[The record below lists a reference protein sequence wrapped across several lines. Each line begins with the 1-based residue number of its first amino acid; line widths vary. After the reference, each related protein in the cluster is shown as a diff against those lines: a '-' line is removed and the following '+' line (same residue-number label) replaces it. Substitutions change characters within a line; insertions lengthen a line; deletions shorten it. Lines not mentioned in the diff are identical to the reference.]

1 MREGFEQ
8 DLQQYSKL
16 ATAEQRSTGR
26 LSHEIIAEE
35 VEQLTREM
43 SAEHLSTIQAEQDV
57 YEIQKSKQRI
67 MERLQQ
73 ELHALDA
80 GKGAPEAEPTAWHV
94 AEHADGRFIA
104 ERDGQALEVTTG
116 DIMTDGEWGVTYALD
131 RGIDR
136 RVQKRYFVERAK
148 QQLSDLLN
156 EQVAVTEATSYKND
170 PKKRMAYE
178 NIAADHERSV
188 EHLGIV
194 AEKMV
199 RTFLEKLTYD
209 YPELDFRVERADT
222 FQDVEEKIDFLIHR
236 KSHTRAVDVDVPE
249 KHAEGVQFTINPKAE
264 VAQHKREQ
272 IARVLG
278 EARRREHI
286 DDIVLVSLPTQDFAE
301 AYATWKQWQ
310 QPGGPEK
317 NWERDVREKVFRN
330 VLQDL
335 FSPAEL
341 EAQWQKI
348 AASEVSAE
356 AA

>member
-1 MREGFEQ
+1 MREGFEK

-16 ATAEQRSTGR
+16 ATAEQRST
-26 LSHEIIAEE
+26 SKFSNEIIAEE
-35 VEQLTREM
+35 VEALTHEM
-43 SAEHLSTIQAEQDV
+43 SVKHLTTIQAEQDV
-57 YEIQKSKQRI
+57 FELQKSKQRI

-73 ELHALDA
+73 ELRALDD
-80 GKGAPEAEPTAWHV
+80 GEVAPEAEPTAWHV
-94 AEHADGRFIA
+94 AEHEDGRFIA
-104 ERDGQALEVTTG
+104 ERDGQALEVSTG

-131 RGIDR
+131 THIDR
-136 RVQKRYFVERAK
+136 QVRKRYAVERAK
-148 QQLSDLLN
+148 QQLSALLN
-156 EQVAVTEATSYKND
+156 QQVAVAEATSYKND
-170 PKKRMAYE
+170 SKKRMAYQS
-178 NIAADHERSV
+178 IATDHERSV

-236 KSHTRAVDVDVPE
+236 KSHTRAVDVQVPE
-249 KHAEGVQFTINPKAE
+249 KQAEGVQFTINPTRAVAE
-264 VAQHKREQ
+264 HKREQ
-272 IARVLG
+272 IARVLD

-286 DDIVLVSLPTQDFAE
+286 DDIILVSLPTQDFAE

-317 NWERDVREKVFRN
+317 NWEQDVREKVFRN

-335 FSPAEL
+335 FTPEEL
-341 EAQWQKI
+341 ESQWQKI
-348 AASEVSAE
+348 AAAEVSAE